1 MKHKRL
7 KFSCSYCL
15 VIVFSVKESHVFISL
30 SYSENET
37 DLDNINIKDYM

>member
-1 MKHKRL
+1 MKHQRL
-7 KFSCSYCL
+7 KFSCSCH

-37 DLDNINIKDYM
+37 DLNIINIKDYM